1 MTDEEIDKELNKILD
16 RCNKL
21 QKRNREVLKEMRKN
35 LTNNY
40 VPKNG
45 KKTPQQKIQ
54 F

>member
-35 LTNNY
+35 LTNKDDL
-40 VPKNG
+40 KND
-45 KKTPQQKIQ
+45 KKTPGKKYT